1 MKRLIT
7 LLFAFI
13 CFNGYSQYK
22 VEFLDIKKEPFLLNG
37 EISGFAQNSSDGVYF
52 YNLVR
57 GKAYSESR
65 INVFTLR
72 LDKIEF
78 VKSIDA
84 PIPNS
89 YEKFGINIDDENN
102 LILYAA
108 NGELISDI
116 FIHNF
121 STNKSKY
128 YHYYEVAN
136 KNLYPEIDFFKMD
149 RLNVPL
155 NSGSKFKG
163 GFIFPSYN
171 YNDISF
177 SKIPGLIISKNGIN
191 NIPNYGLA
199 EFEDGTKFPLRIAG
213 TDLSYSEANNVWAN
227 YKLDSKGYDYLVYHN
242 LKTNSQSNYLL
253 NTERYN
259 YRPVFHSAFGG
270 EEYLDIRE
278 KFSGTKPGYYFNHVK
293 NGVINTKYFDYSSY
307 RFIGNGIITL
317 EKDGRVWVFD
327 NRDNDLYL
335 VSLDGTFL
343 KINLG
348 EFFHDYNKIFYDQ
361 NANVAYLY
369 RSFDFYNARAL
380 TKISKNILSELK
392 PIFSYTPTS
401 PQTNQSITFKDES
414 TGSPTTWVWDFGD
427 GTTSNVQNPT
437 KTYFKAGTYTVKL
450 TVSKVGATP
459 VFSTKEIIVVAVSTN
474 AGTLSV
480 VAQSQN
486 AIPVD
491 GGNITLS
498 VTSNIDWQ
506 LTSNATWLKPSITGG
521 SGNGT
526 VTLTAENNTLTNDRT
541 AKITFTGKNVASVE
555 IIVNQNKVGLTT
567 ATSAPFTLLAKTTS
581 PTTIGLSWEQKGI
594 LPSTKFLIE
603 QEQSNGSFKEIGR
616 TTNSLPAYSIDGL
629 TPNNIYCFRVKTLL
643 NQLESLPSNK
653 ACATTKINNFK
664 RGVTVVTHGFQLFGN
679 GFSVLSDGKV
689 EDFVMGDSKQ
699 VGMCAAIKKRIED
712 EGGNATIYRNN
723 SNTSKWVKVTGEG
736 KITDEVIL
744 FYNWSAVSNDTF
756 DGALEAAADNLFAML
771 ARPKVEGKGGITDN
785 LFDSDLPFHFIA
797 HSRGNIVL
805 LQVLHRMLKYFPNKK
820 IEHFTLLDPHPAT
833 TMNDINLKTENQS
846 LPGIYGLPSKYPN
859 EPSLKLPLNV
869 LKADVYYRQ
878 VFYYENIKIYDF
890 TNNLTDFSGIPVS
903 NTPNNV
909 LFENNLIENGA
920 TPLLGF
926 VFKLAHAGIHEW
938 YKGTIVPNDPIF
950 QQGGRKDWY
959 AVLPRNLYGYNNSR
973 VGNNS
978 NKFTNV
984 SNGIDSTEMNSRI
997 IARTGKS
1004 LNPIFNGNF
1013 QYVLDG
1019 LKSLTKKNA
1028 LYGYYF
1034 NGGKSVET
1042 KLISPLSGIQKGKYV
1057 LSNPITSSPFV
1068 LTHSNFYFPKT
1079 YKYLKITVDDFD
1091 FNCKLKVDFYNTLD
1105 SINSVGGAG
1114 IILKEGIKNYY
1125 APIPQSLVGDIGRF
1139 TLSSQNKYLI
1149 SNSLF
1154 TDIDISNVELVVG
1167 KSPNGG
1173 RQITEQQIII
1183 FPNPTMD
1190 KITVDL
1196 SEIEDNIESI
1206 ILKDAQGNDIKEIP
1220 ISIDG
1225 KLIQLNLKSY
1235 RVGIYYIQVNTS
1247 ESVITKKIILN
1258 QE

>member
-7 LLFAFI
+7 LLLICISNISYAQKLELSKTEYSPGDYIKIQGSGFTKNTSFSYQNILVIRNDKIIGSTSGYQLTSNDNTTDGNGNFTSAFL
-13 CFNGYSQYK
+13 FGDEFGAYSNEKSRKITIQFEINK
-22 VEFLDIKKEPFLLNG
+22 VKKEISFTLFNRPFIEFYDDTNINNRFDGYLTASVGPL
-37 EISGFAQNSSDGVYF
+37 GFYF
-52 YNLVR
+52 YTN
-57 GKAYSESR
+57 Y
-65 INVFTLR
+65 
-72 LDKIEF
+72 
-78 VKSIDA
+78 
-84 PIPNS
+84 
-89 YEKFGINIDDENN
+89 
-102 LILYAA
+102 LI
-108 NGELISDI
+108 
-116 FIHNF
+116 
-121 STNKSKY
+121 
-128 YHYYEVAN
+128 
-136 KNLYPEIDFFKMD
+136 
-149 RLNVPL
+149 
-155 NSGSKFKG
+155 
-163 GFIFPSYN
+163 
-171 YNDISF
+171 
-177 SKIPGLIISKNGIN
+177 
-191 NIPNYGLA
+191 
-199 EFEDGTKFPLRIAG
+199 
-213 TDLSYSEANNVWAN
+213 
-227 YKLDSKGYDYLVYHN
+227 GYDD
-242 LKTNSQSNYLL
+242 
-253 NTERYN
+253 
-259 YRPVFHSAFGG
+259 
-270 EEYLDIRE
+270 EEYLIKINGNSVLNANAEMKFRSIGRYKEFQIEGDVKNKFKEGLNTLSLTQIKSGE
-278 KFSGTKPGYYFNHVK
+278 KFEGTFTVGTPYETGIYTSKRQYLTGEEIDIKLLNFNPNGRVQISIEGPDFKIGTNQLLIDRGLGEILDRFGRYYLPN
-293 NGVINTKYFDYSSY
+293 DYSSLQK
-307 RFIGNGIITL
+307 NN
-317 EKDGRVWVFD
+317 K
-327 NRDNDLYL
+327 
-335 VSLDGTFL
+335 L
-343 KINLG
+343 KIG
-348 EFFHDYNKIFYDQ
+348 KYKVTI
-361 NANVAYLY
+361 
-369 RSFDFYNARAL
+369 
-380 TKISKNILSELK
+380 KELK
-392 PIFSYTPTS
+392 YKTIYESEFEIVSTVVQFTSIFSYTPTS

-437 KTYFKAGTYTVKL
+437 KIYSKAGTYNVKL

-459 VFSTKEIIVVAVSTN
+459 VFSTKEIIVIAVSTN

-486 AIPVD
+486 SIPVD

-555 IIVNQNKVGLTT
+555 ITVNQNKVGLTT
-567 ATSAPFTLLAKTTS
+567 ATSAPFNLLAKTTS
-581 PTTIGLSWEQKGI
+581 PTTIGLSWEQKGN

-629 TPNNIYCFRVKTLL
+629 TPNNTYCFRVKTLL

-846 LPGIYGLPSKYPN
+846 LPGIYGLPSKYPD

-920 TPLLGF
+920 TPFLVGF
-926 VFKLAHAGIHEW
+926 VFKLAHVGIHEW